1 MKFIPIK
8 EKKMKERLKII
19 LLILRVTF
27 VTILSITIIPYK
39 TQSCP
44 SPDSQVMEQQEQII
58 QQNQWIIDF
67 LNANIK

>member
-1 MKFIPIK
+1 MKGAIITASMVAIVILWWIMI
-8 EKKMKERLKII
+8 EKN
-19 LLILRVTF
+19 
-27 VTILSITIIPYK
+27 Y
-39 TQSCP
+39 QSCP